1 MFPSAPHRKLASP
14 VLLVATALAI
24 TLGAS
29 APAAALS
36 LSGLTISL
44 TGSNSASELVQA
56 GGTMRTRDS
65 AAAVVSSD
73 ATSFTTRYAMVV
85 GADVGNRPTATENM
99 TSSYQITFDVTADAG
114 ASWYVI
120 LDASRMGA
128 LSIVSDGAQGSAMA
142 SLGGLTAT
150 SSGAGTL
157 TGSLDMAALT
167 PITSGATTDSPFSQ
181 FSSAVLS
188 GTGTGAAQTIT
199 LGFNWTGSA
208 ESTRSGNNGDEAAIR
223 MGLTSAATGFTAD
236 DYPGLGSRSMAGDGQ
251 FVSAMLVPEPVTAV
265 LLAMGLTGLAVLR
278 RDSARRLSLRA
289 PVVCA
294 G

>member
-14 VLLVATALAI
+14 ILFVATALAI

-36 LSGLTISL
+36 LSGVTISL
-44 TGSNSASELVQA
+44 TGSNSASELVQS

-65 AAAVVSSD
+65 AASVVSSD

-99 TSSYQITFDVTADAG
+99 TSSYQISFDVTADAG
-114 ASWYVI
+114 AAWYVI

-128 LSIVSDGAQGSAMA
+128 LSIVSDGAQGSAIA

-199 LGFNWTGSA
+199 LGFDWTASA
-208 ESTRSGNNGDEAAIR
+208 QSTRSGNNGDEAAVR

-251 FVSAMLVPEPVTAV
+251 FVSAMLVPEPVSAV
-265 LLAMGLTGLAVLR
+265 LLASGLIGLAMFR
-278 RDSARRLSLRA
+278 RSDVRDRL
-289 PVVCA
+289 PVA
-294 G
+294 